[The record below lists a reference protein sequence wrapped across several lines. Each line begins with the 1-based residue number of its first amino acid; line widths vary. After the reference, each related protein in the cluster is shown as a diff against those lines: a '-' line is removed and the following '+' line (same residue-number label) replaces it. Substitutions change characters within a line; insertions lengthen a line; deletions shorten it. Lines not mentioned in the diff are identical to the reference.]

1 MARNFVKT
9 ALNMLMYRHSHSAL
23 MGRSPNVAEP
33 GTARAT
39 SCVPASIRPRLDHFQ
54 RTTSASGIASSTR
67 LAVFVIAF
75 FGMGNSAFA
84 SVLPEDRTD
93 FLYHRYEGGGVA
105 IDGPSVLIRKSVG
118 KSLSLAANYY
128 VDMISSASI
137 DVITTASPYTEERT
151 QYSLSGVYLRGNT
164 TVSAGIT
171 NSEESDFDAR
181 TYNMSVSQDMFGQL
195 TTLTLSYAFGDDT
208 VRRSDDPSFF
218 RDNTRQSYGLGVTQI
233 LTRNMIAALNIEVIT
248 DEGFLNNPYRSVR
261 FADPNS
267 PVGYSFESELYP
279 RTRTTNAVGIR
290 TKYYLPYR
298 AAIEAQYRYFIDTWD
313 IESHTAS
320 IAYLHPWRDFI
331 FSAKY
336 RFHDQTGA
344 HFYRDLFSRSEAT
357 NFRGRDKEIS
367 ALSSQTF
374 KASVAYEFLPD
385 GWGFIDKGTVNFSF
399 DHLQVDY
406 EEFRD
411 ISTGAPVG
419 TEPFYALDANIF
431 QLFFSFWY

>member
-1 MARNFVKT
+1 MFQIARNFVKI
-9 ALNMLMYRHSHSAL
+9 ARRRSHSL
-23 MGRSPNVAEP
+23 W
-33 GTARAT
+33 T
-39 SCVPASIRPRLDHFQ
+39 SVCVLVVGVMLA
-54 RTTSASGIASSTR
+54 GIGQQS
-67 LAVFVIAF
+67 
-75 FGMGNSAFA
+75 FA

-93 FLYHRYEGGGVA
+93 FLYHRYEGGGVT

-137 DVITTASPYTEERT
+137 DVITTASPYKEERT

-164 TVSAGIT
+164 TMSAGIT

-181 TYNMSVSQDMFGQL
+181 TYNLSVSQDMFGQL

-208 VRRSDDPSFF
+208 VRRSDDPGFF
-218 RDNTRQSYGLGVTQI
+218 RDNTRQTYGVGVTQI
-233 LTRNMIAALNIEVIT
+233 VTRNMIAALNFEVIT

-261 FADPNS
+261 FADSNS
-267 PVGYSFESELYP
+267 PVGYSFEPELYP

-290 TKYYLPYR
+290 AKYYLPYR
-298 AAIEAQYRYFIDTWD
+298 AALEAQYRYFIDTWD

-320 IAYLHPWRDFI
+320 IGYLHPWRDFI

-336 RFHDQTGA
+336 RYYEQTGA

-367 ALSSQTF
+367 ALSSQTIKF
-374 KASVAYEFLPD
+374 GVAYEFLPD
-385 GWGFIDKGTVNFSF
+385 GWGFIDKGTINFSL
-399 DHLQVDY
+399 DHLMIDY
-406 EEFRD
+406 EAFRD

-419 TEPFYALDANIF
+419 TEPFYALDANIY